1 VRIEHSKKDA
11 GDEYQAFTDAQVLD
25 VLVGAPEKLF
35 EPPKGYEK
43 VDSYEKL
50 SK

>member
-1 VRIEHSKKDA
+1 V
-11 GDEYQAFTDAQVLD
+11 Q
-25 VLVGAPEKLF
+25 VGAPEKLF

-50 SK
+50 SKSSSGDSGILKPEARLSARPA